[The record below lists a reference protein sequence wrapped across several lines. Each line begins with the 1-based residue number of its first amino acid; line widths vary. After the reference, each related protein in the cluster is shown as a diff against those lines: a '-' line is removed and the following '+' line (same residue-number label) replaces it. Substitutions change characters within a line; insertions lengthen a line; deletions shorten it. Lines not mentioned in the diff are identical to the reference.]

1 MIETVKSMSG
11 PNLQGELGR
20 SIRMMQACSLTPGEY
35 QYEYITQLYLLNFL
49 YILGNIGNQ
58 DKIT

>member
-20 SIRMMQACSLTPGEY
+20 SIRMMQACSLTPGRFSLQWQIY
-35 QYEYITQLYLLNFL
+35 SN
-49 YILGNIGNQ
+49 
-58 DKIT
+58 